1 MAYLMDYK
9 NGVIVSKK
17 KKKQMRTW
25 DEKKNV

>member
-9 NGVIVSKK
+9 NGDIVSK

>member
-9 NGVIVSKK
+9 NGDIVSKK
-17 KKKQMRTW
+17 KKKQMKTW